1 MREGSDIG
9 GGMRTDGRAGG
20 RAVGRKATKSL
31 TPKPTRSRAGRG
43 FAMETQV
50 CAKIARIEIPW
61 HTWEGEFVRRKAEA
75 FPLNRN

>member
-20 RAVGRKATKSL
+20 WAQSHEVANSETYALSCGL
-31 TPKPTRSRAGRG
+31 G

-61 HTWEGEFVRRKAEA
+61 HTWEGELVRRKAEA